1 MKYTISKSELIQK
14 NKIRFI
20 IVTDIYLFY
29 SIDKKNNT
37 TLDIEINQLS
47 KKYRF
52 YLITLWKLEILINL
66 GDWGSKENRNK

>member
-20 IVTDIYLFY
+20 IITDIYLFY

-52 YLITLWKLEILINL
+52 YLITL
-66 GDWGSKENRNK
+66 